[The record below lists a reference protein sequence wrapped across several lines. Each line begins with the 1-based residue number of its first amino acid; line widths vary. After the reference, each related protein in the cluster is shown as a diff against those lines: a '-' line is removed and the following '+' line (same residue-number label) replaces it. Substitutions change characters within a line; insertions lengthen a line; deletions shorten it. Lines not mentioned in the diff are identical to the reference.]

1 MSVSRRVAEEMNG
14 NFTTPLISLLLLT
27 FSLLSVRLGELVGY
41 SVRFDSVVSSTTKV
55 KFLTDGM
62 LLREAMLDPSLS
74 FVFLFPSLNSRF
86 LISHFS
92 SLNLGST
99 Q

>member
-1 MSVSRRVAEEMNG
+1 MVSFLKKPFPCPPNI
-14 NFTTPLISLLLLT
+14 PLL
-27 FSLLSVRLGELVGY
+27 FVVRLGELVGY

-74 FVFLFPSLNSRF
+74 FVFSF
-86 LISHFS
+86 FS
-92 SLNLGST
+92 FRIFSDKIFSECSSF
-99 Q
+99 